1 MAHKL
6 PDLPY
11 AKDSLEP
18 HIDAETM
25 RIHHDMHHNAY
36 VNFLNAALEGHPDL
50 QEKSAFELLVEFD
63 NLPADL
69 KPAIQKHA
77 GGHVNHSMFWT
88 LLSGDGGG
96 EPSGKLA
103 SEIDDTF
110 GSFDEF
116 KSAFTAAAGGVFGS
130 GWAWL
135 VVDSDGKLKITTTA
149 NQDNPVFT
157 EGSLPIMGV
166 DVWEHAYYLKYQNR
180 RPEYLGAFFEV
191 IDWDQVGAYLAMV
204 RAGETVIALQDWV
217 AAKRARL
224 EELLGSLTE

>member
-36 VNFLNAALEGHPDL
+36 VNFLNAALEDYPEL
-50 QEKSAFELLVEFD
+50 QGKSALELLVEFHE
-63 NLPADL
+63 LPDAL
-69 KPAIQKHA
+69 KPAVQKHA

-88 LLSGDGGG
+88 LMSGDGGG
-96 EPSGKLA
+96 DPSGALA
-103 SEIDDTF
+103 TEINDTF

-116 KSAFTAAAGGVFGS
+116 KAAFAAAAGGVFGS

-135 VVDSDGKLKITTTA
+135 VVDADGKLKITTTA

-157 EGSLPIMGV
+157 EGSLPILGV

-180 RPEYLGAFFEV
+180 RPEYLQGFFGV
-191 IDWDQVGAYLAMV
+191 VNWDQIGSYLAMV
-204 RAGETVIALQDWV
+204 RVGEGVIAMQDGV
-217 AAKRARL
+217 SAKRAKL
-224 EELLGSLTE
+224 EEFLGSLTD

>member
-50 QEKSAFELLVEFD
+50 QEKSAFELLVGFD
-63 NLPADL
+63 DLPADV
-69 KPAIQKHA
+69 KPAVQKHG

-96 EPSGKLA
+96 APGGALA
-103 SEIDDTF
+103 AEIDATF
-110 GSFDEF
+110 GSFDDF
-116 KSAFTAAAGGVFGS
+116 TAAFTAAAGGVFGS

-135 VVDSDGKLKITTTA
+135 VVDRDGALKITTTA

-157 EGSLPIMGV
+157 EGSLPILGV

-180 RPEYLGAFFEV
+180 RPEYLQGFFNV
-191 IDWDQVGAYLAMV
+191 VNWDQVGSYLAMV
-204 RAGETVIALQDWV
+204 RVGEGVIAAQDWV
-217 AAKRARL
+217 AAKRAKL
-224 EELLGSLTE
+224 EELLGSLTS

>member
-36 VNFLNAALEGHPDL
+36 VNFLNAALEDHADL
-50 QEKSAFELLVEFD
+50 QEKSAFDLLVEFD
-63 NLPADL
+63 SLPDAV
-69 KPAIQKHA
+69 KPAVQKHA

-88 LLSGDGGG
+88 LLSANGGG
-96 EPSGKLA
+96 EPSGALA
-103 SEIDDTF
+103 TEINETF
-110 GSFDEF
+110 GSFDDF
-116 KSAFTAAAGGVFGS
+116 KAAFSAAAGGVFGS

-135 VVDSDGKLKITTTA
+135 VVDGEGNLKITTTA

-180 RPEYLGAFFEV
+180 RPEYLGAFFNV
-191 IDWDQVGAYLAMV
+191 VDWDQVGSYLAMV
-204 RAGETVIALQDWV
+204 RAGEKVIALSDWV